1 MQIIVK
7 ACLSVII
14 WAVSGLMTV
23 FVYIS
28 VLLIPLVPPFDRKRK
43 LCHSVGFL
51 WAEVITGVNPF
62 WETEVS
68 GLENIDRK
76 KVYVVVANHQSM
88 ADIVLLYKTHLQ
100 FKWVAKESLFSV
112 PVIGWCMSRMK
123 YIKLL
128 RGNLS
133 SIKKAYDEAGD
144 WLKKGVSVL
153 FFPEGTRS
161 RSGEMNSFKNGA
173 FKLAIKEKTPVLP
186 VYIYGTAKAIPKE
199 SWIFK
204 TKIVCK
210 VRVLPPVDTTRFSDD
225 EFNLLSDTVRNQ
237 LIAASLT

>member
-1 MQIIVK
+1 MKIIIN
-7 ACLSVII
+7 ACLSLVI
-14 WAVSGLMTV
+14 WLVTALMTL
-23 FVYIS
+23 FVYIA
-28 VLLIPLVPPFDRKRK
+28 VLLIPLVPPFDRTRK
-43 LCHSVGFL
+43 QSHSVGFL
-51 WAEVITGVNPF
+51 WAEIITGVNPF

-88 ADIVLLYKTHLQ
+88 ADIVMLYKTHLQ

-133 SIKKAYDEAGD
+133 SIKEAYDEAGD
-144 WLKKGVSVL
+144 WLKEGVSVL

-161 RSGEMNSFKNGA
+161 RTGEMNPFKNGA
-173 FKLAIKEKTPVLP
+173 FKLAIKEKIPVLP
-186 VYIYGTAKAIPKE
+186 VYIYGTAKAIPKD

-204 TKIVCK
+204 TKVFCK
-210 VRVLPPVDTTRFSDD
+210 VKVLSPIETTRFSDD
-225 EFNLLSDTVRNQ
+225 EFELLSDTVRKQ